1 MPQPSIPRGR
11 PLAVRG
17 RRRRCLSAL
26 VVALTAL
33 PVLAQ
38 AELGTAAD
46 AAPSATQVVVGAVAD
61 ARVLEAS
68 PTTNYGSLSR
78 LDVDNPGEQ
87 SHLRFN
93 VSGVSGA
100 VQRATL
106 RLFVRNGSSNGP
118 SLYRTDAAWTE
129 PAITWNNR
137 PPATSGAIANV
148 GTATAGTWSEYDLTG
163 QVTGNGTH
171 DFVLLPDSTDGIQ
184 YDSREGAS
192 APQLV
197 LEIGDGGSVNAPP
210 VAADD
215 TATTLA
221 DTAVDINVAANDT
234 DPDGNLAPTSA
245 TTTCTGCTTPAN
257 GALVNNGDGTFRY
270 TPDTDFTGTNSF
282 TYQICDTLASCDTAT
297 VTITTT
303 PPGGTQTQVFVGA
316 GDIADCSRSSDDAT
330 AQLLDNIPG
339 TVFTIG
345 DNAYPSGSAA
355 SFTNCYGPTWGRQK
369 ARTHPTAGDND
380 YDTPGAAPYFSYFG
394 AAAGDPARGYYSYDL
409 GAWHIIHLNSE
420 CSKVGGCRPTSPQG
434 QWLRA
439 DLAANPRA
447 CILALHHEPL
457 FSSKGGDSDLRD
469 FWDPLYAAG
478 ADVVLSGHRHN
489 YERFARQS
497 PAAVADPQRGIRQF
511 VVGTGGSS
519 LSSFSSTIA
528 ANSEVR
534 NDRTHGVLK
543 LTLHPTSYDWEF
555 VPIAG
560 QTFTDS
566 GSASCTSS

>member
-1 MPQPSIPRGR
+1 
-11 PLAVRG
+11 V
-17 RRRRCLSAL
+17 SAL
-26 VVALTAL
+26 VAALTLL
-33 PVLAQ
+33 PLLAQ
-38 AELGTAAD
+38 AELGGPAAH
-46 AAPSATQVVVGAVAD
+46 AAPGATQTVVGAAAD
-61 ARVLEAS
+61 ARVLEAN

-78 LDVDNPGEQ
+78 LDVDSPGEQ

-118 SLYRTDAAWTE
+118 SLYRTSAAWTE
-129 PAITWNNR
+129 AAITWNNR
-137 PPATSGAIANV
+137 PPATSGAIADV

-171 DFVLLPDSTDGIQ
+171 DFVLLPDGSDGVQ

-192 APQLV
+192 PPQLV

-215 TATTLA
+215 VATTPA
-221 DTAVDINVAANDT
+221 NTAVNINVAANDT
-234 DPDGNLAPTSA
+234 DPDGNLALTSA

-270 TPDTDFTGTNSF
+270 TPNTDFTGTDSF
-282 TYQICDTLASCDTAT
+282 TYQICDTLSACDTAT

-303 PPGGTQTQVFVGA
+303 PPGGTQSQVFVGA
-316 GDIADCSRSSDDAT
+316 GDIADCSRTSDDAT
-330 AQLLDNIPG
+330 AQLLDTIPG

-345 DNAYPSGSAA
+345 DNAYPSGAAA

-369 ARTHPTAGDND
+369 ARTHPTVGDND

-420 CSKVGGCRPTSPQG
+420 CSEVGGCRPSSPQG

-489 YERFARQS
+489 YERFARQD
-497 PAAVADPQRGIRQF
+497 PAGVSDPQRGIRQF
-511 VVGTGGSS
+511 VVGTGGSK
-519 LSSFSSTIA
+519 LSSFGSTIA
-528 ANSEVR
+528 ANSQVR

-560 QTFTDS
+560 QTFTDA
-566 GSASCTSS
+566 GSASCTGS

>member
-1 MPQPSIPRGR
+1 MSQPSIPRGR
-11 PLAVRG
+11 PQEVRWT
-17 RRRRCLSAL
+17 RRRLSAL
-26 VVALTAL
+26 VAALTAL
-33 PVLAQ
+33 PLLAQ
-38 AELGTAAD
+38 AELNTAAD
-46 AAPSATQVVVGAVAD
+46 AAPSATQVVVGAAAD
-61 ARVLEAS
+61 ARVLEAN
-68 PTTNYGSLSR
+68 PTTNYGSLAR
-78 LDVDNPGEQ
+78 LDVDNPGQQ

-118 SLYRTDAAWTE
+118 SLYRTGAAWTE
-129 PAITWNNR
+129 ATITWNNR

-192 APQLV
+192 PPQLV
-197 LEIGDGGSVNAPP
+197 LEIGEGGSVNAPP
-210 VAADD
+210 VAVDD

-221 DTAVDINVAANDT
+221 NTAVDINVAANDT

-297 VTITTT
+297 VTVTTT

-489 YERFARQS
+489 YERFARQT
-497 PAAVADPQRGIRQF
+497 PTAVADPQRGIRQF